1 MEKKAS
7 ETEVKAKF
15 QTLFMNKAQDIFG
28 ANPSIFTNPN
38 INIQSDVELK
48 QLADKGELVTHP
60 ILNFIKIK

>member
-1 MEKKAS
+1 
-7 ETEVKAKF
+7 
-15 QTLFMNKAQDIFG
+15 MNKAQDIFG